1 MPRCANL
8 ALALLLF
15 TFAVSASP
23 SSARASDGYEVALP
37 IAGGLIGTVALD
49 VTFTVATG
57 LTYHDDTW
65 ATLEVIWGSLSLV
78 GSGIGVGVAIDQ
90 GIDGL
95 AGALVLQGIGSAIH
109 LAYGLIGLETDEES
123 PYVQVAL
130 VPTSGGF
137 SLSACGAF

>member
-1 MPRCANL
+1 MFG
-8 ALALLLF
+8 AL
-15 TFAVSASP
+15 TP
-23 SSARASDGYEVALP
+23 TPARASDGYEVALP

-49 VTFTVATG
+49 VTFTVATATG
-57 LTYHDDTW
+57 LTYHDDAW

-78 GSGIGVGVAIDQ
+78 GSGIGVGLAIDQ

-109 LAYGLIGLETDEES
+109 LAYGLIGLETSNETNDA

-137 SLSACGAF
+137 ALSACGAF